1 MQIEQWVKTIEST
14 KLNKKEK
21 YVWIYKPVKHTDLD
35 NHIVIRLVQ
44 WRNGSK
50 YSCMRGGWKIYAKE
64 SIDKTQ

>member
-1 MQIEQWVKTIEST
+1 MLIEQWVKTIEST

-35 NHIVIRLVQ
+35 DHIVIRLVQ
-44 WRNGSK
+44 WRPGSK
-50 YSCMRGGWKIYAKE
+50 YSCMRGGWKIYSKE